1 MQRLRQ
7 ALADA
12 TTEVDRVKTR
22 DAATSSR
29 LTRELDDLR
38 DEVAY
43 LRVKLRKEGRV
54 SRAEYF
60 DLRDRI
66 DDLRARAG
74 ADVATA
80 AKRDRERSEREI
92 PVGTEIDVRLVD
104 GLSSGRNQVEDRFVA
119 TTVVDLQL
127 GERVVIP
134 AGSELRGIV
143 SSVDKAGRV
152 DRKAGLTLAF
162 DRITSRSHAN
172 ARSPRSRAAR
182 IVRFTDTIEGEGVKG
197 EVAKIGTAAGAGAII
212 GGILGG
218 VKGAIAG
225 ILIGGGGIVAATP
238 GKDVELAPGTILR
251 VRLDQPPV
259 TVLELPR
266 GSQIADTQIV
276 VESIAEC
283 SSSVA
288 CTRVNVRIHDVSEL
302 MRDSARRWSPP
313 ARRACTRPA

>member
-1 MQRLRQ
+1 MLRLASGALVLALLMTPLPASAQSTTAPPIPAPPTPSVTDTDVQRLRQ

-12 TTEVDRVKTR
+12 TSEVERVKTR
-22 DAATSSR
+22 DAATSAR
-29 LTRELDDLR
+29 LSRELDDLR

-43 LRVKLRKEGRV
+43 VRVKLRKEGRV
-54 SRAEYF
+54 PRVEYF

-66 DDLRARAG
+66 DDLRSRAG

-80 AKRDRERSEREI
+80 ARRERERSEGEI

-104 GLSSGRNQVEDRFVA
+104 GLSSGRNQVEDRFIA

-134 AGSELRGIV
+134 SGSELRGIV
-143 SSVDKAGRV
+143 SGVDKAGRV

-162 DRITSRSHAN
+162 DRITLNGREHEI
-172 ARSPRSRAAR
+172 RG
-182 IVRFTDTIEGEGVKG
+182 IVTDTIEGKGVKG

-225 ILIGGGGIVAATP
+225 VLIGGGGIVAATP
-238 GKDVELAPGTILR
+238 GKDVEIAPGTILR

-259 TVLELPR
+259 
-266 GSQIADTQIV
+266 I
-276 VESIAEC
+276 
-283 SSSVA
+283 
-288 CTRVNVRIHDVSEL
+288 
-302 MRDSARRWSPP
+302 
-313 ARRACTRPA
+313 

>member
-1 MQRLRQ
+1 MIRLAAGTLMLALLSAPTPGAAQTPTTATATVTDTDIQRLRQ

-12 TTEVDRVKTR
+12 TSEVGRVRSR
-22 DAATSSR
+22 DQATASS
-29 LTRELDDLR
+29 LSRELDELT

-74 ADVATA
+74 AGTSA
-80 AKRDRERSEREI
+80 AVRREKERSEREI

-104 GLSSGRNQVEDRFVA
+104 GLSSGRNQAEDRFIA

-134 AGSELRGIV
+134 AGSELRGIIN
-143 SSVDKAGRV
+143 SVEKAGRV
-152 DRKAGLTLAF
+152 DRKGSLSLAF
-162 DRITSRSHAN
+162 DRI
-172 ARSPRSRAAR
+172 R
-182 IVRFTDTIEGEGVKG
+182 INGRDYEMLGSVTDTIESKGVAGEI
-197 EVAKIGTAAGAGAII
+197 AKIGTAAGAGAII

-225 ILIGGGGIVAATP
+225 IVIGGGGIVAATP
-238 GKDVELAPGTILR
+238 GKDVEIEPGTVLR

-259 TVLELPR
+259 
-266 GSQIADTQIV
+266 I
-276 VESIAEC
+276 
-283 SSSVA
+283 
-288 CTRVNVRIHDVSEL
+288 
-302 MRDSARRWSPP
+302 
-313 ARRACTRPA
+313 

>member
-1 MQRLRQ
+1 MLRHASSAFVLGLLMTQAPIAAQSTVPSSAAQVTASVTDADMQRLRQ

-22 DAATSSR
+22 DAAASAR

-38 DEVAY
+38 DETAY

-54 SRAEYF
+54 SRIEYY

-80 AKRDRERSEREI
+80 SKKDRERSEREI
-92 PVGTEIDVRLVD
+92 PVGTELDVRLVD
-104 GLSSGRNQVEDRFVA
+104 GISSGRNQVEDRFIA

-143 SSVDKAGRV
+143 SGVEKAGRV
-152 DRKAGLTLAF
+152 DRTASLTLAF
-162 DRITSRSHAN
+162 DRITFSGREHDI
-172 ARSPRSRAAR
+172 RG
-182 IVRFTDTIEGEGVKG
+182 VVTDTIEGKGVKG
-197 EVAKIGTAAGAGAII
+197 EVVKIGTAAGAGAII

-218 VKGAIAG
+218 MKGAMAG

-238 GKDVELAPGTILR
+238 GKDVELEPGTILR
-251 VRLDQPPV
+251 VRLDQPPA
-259 TVLELPR
+259 
-266 GSQIADTQIV
+266 I
-276 VESIAEC
+276 
-283 SSSVA
+283 
-288 CTRVNVRIHDVSEL
+288 
-302 MRDSARRWSPP
+302 
-313 ARRACTRPA
+313 